1 MIVWRVVAVLLG
13 CFWWLTGCG
22 PLSEPGEASLS
33 LHSRFTLDSQCTPP
47 ARVRDIHPG
56 PASAFPSRVDDR
68 VPQLAAARGWLFF
81 GATDGALGEELWR
94 SDGTAAGTQRVKDI
108 SPGASPSSPTE
119 LTPAQDGLFFSASEG
134 VSGREL
140 WWSDGTPE
148 RTKRVAD
155 VAPGAADSSPAEL
168 TVVGER
174 LFFTADDGTH
184 GSELWMHHRTDGSTG
199 LVKDIRP
206 GSFGAVAS
214 ELTAL
219 GDKLLFSA
227 NDGALGQELWI
238 SDGTAQGT
246 AMVKNIFKLYDSSP
260 QSMVVMNGR
269 AYFSADDDEWGRE
282 VWWSDGTLLGTDIVA
297 NIWPELADSNPTS
310 LTVVGGN
317 KLFFAATEPFFG
329 RKLWVSDGSESGT
342 VRVMGQVQGSEG
354 SSPQGLTAA
363 GDQLFFLAYDDQGQ
377 IGLWRTDGTE
387 EGTRWLKREGIDSSG
402 HPPPMKSVGKVL
414 YFAGSDASSGTEL
427 WKSDGTVEG
436 TVQVMDL
443 VPGPGGSFPRDLTRA
458 GSKLFFVAHDPE
470 AGEELWALDLCDR
483 APPLVTCPA
492 AISVE
497 ATSLQGMPVSFA
509 AIATD
514 DFTEAPV
521 LEYSQ
526 ASGSTFPLGRTE
538 VAVTARDEAGNTASC
553 TFPVTVQDT
562 TPPVLR
568 CPSYT
573 FIEASGT
580 GSVVVQYPEV
590 VASDTLSPVS
600 IAFDPPNGSALPIGD
615 VTPVTVTAT
624 DQAGNTKRCQFKVAV
639 ENPDAEGPD
648 SSSGCGCGA
657 QSSGWAGGSFLC
669 MVLALIRTRR
679 MGEGKR

>member
-1 MIVWRVVAVLLG
+1 MIVWRVAAVFLG
-13 CFWWLTGCG
+13 CCWGLTGCG
-22 PLSEPGEASLS
+22 PLSESGEASPS
-33 LHSRFTLDSQCTPP
+33 LPSRFTLESQCTPP

-56 PASAFPSRVDDR
+56 PANAFPSRGDDR
-68 VPQLAAARGWLFF
+68 APQLTAARGWLFF
-81 GATDGALGEELWR
+81 AATDEALGEELWR

-108 SPGASPSSPTE
+108 YPGASPSSPTE
-119 LTPAQDGLFFSASEG
+119 LTPAQDGLFFSASDG

-168 TVVGER
+168 TAVGER
-174 LFFTADDGTH
+174 LFFTADNGTH
-184 GSELWMHHRTDGSTG
+184 GSELWMHHRADGSTG

-206 GSFGAVAS
+206 GSFGAVAT

-227 NDGALGQELWI
+227 NDGERGQELWT

-246 AMVKNIFKLYDSSP
+246 VMVKNIFQLYDSSP
-260 QSMVVMNGR
+260 QGMVVMNGR

-297 NIWPELADSNPTS
+297 NVWPELADSNPTS

-317 KLFFAATEPFFG
+317 KLFFAATDPVFG

-342 VRVMGQVQGSEG
+342 VRVMGQAQGSDG

-363 GDQLFFLAYDDQGQ
+363 GDQLFFLAYDNQARG
-377 IGLWRTDGTE
+377 GLWRTDGTE
-387 EGTRWLKREGIDSSG
+387 AGTRRLKGMGDFLAPLPS
-402 HPPPMKSVGKVL
+402 MKSVGKVL
-414 YFAGSDASSGTEL
+414 YFAGSDATSGTEL

-443 VPGPGGSFPRDLTRA
+443 VPGLGGSFPRALTRA
-458 GSKLFFVAHDPE
+458 GSKLFFVAYDPE

-497 ATSLQGMPVSFA
+497 ATSLQGMPVSFSA
-509 AIATD
+509 FATD
-514 DFTEAPV
+514 DLTEAPA

-538 VAVTARDEAGNTASC
+538 VAVTARDEAGNSASC

-568 CPSYT
+568 CPPYT

-580 GSVVVQYPEV
+580 GSVEVQYPEV

-615 VTPVTVTAT
+615 VTSVTVTAT
-624 DQAGNTKRCQFKVAV
+624 DQVGNTKSCQFKVAV
-639 ENPDAEGPD
+639 ESLDAEGPN
-648 SSSGCGCGA
+648 SSTGCGCG
-657 QSSGWAGGSFLC
+657 SPSNGWAGGSFLC
-669 MVLALIRTRR
+669 MVLVLIRTRR
-679 MGEGKR
+679 MWGGTR